1 MMDIRA
7 MLEYLIRLGFTE
19 YSIARQINAHQ
30 STISRILSG
39 HIKDPRSS
47 IAFGV
52 KYLFELEL
60 RKRELNLNY
69 LH

>member
-1 MMDIRA
+1 MDIKA
-7 MLEYLIRLGFTE
+7 MIQYLIRLGFTE
-19 YSIARQINAHQ
+19 YSIAKQINAHQ
-30 STISRILSG
+30 STISRILTG

-60 RKRELNLNY
+60 RKKEMNLNY